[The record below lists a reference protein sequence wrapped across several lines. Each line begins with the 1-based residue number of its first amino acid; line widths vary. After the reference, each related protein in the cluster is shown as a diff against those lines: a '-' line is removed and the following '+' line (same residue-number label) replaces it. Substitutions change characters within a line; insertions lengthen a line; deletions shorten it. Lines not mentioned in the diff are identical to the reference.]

1 MYPTW
6 ERDFLDSQVKLTCM
20 LSGFYPDGLTVS
32 WDTDSEPL
40 LDSESIQRTLKSTS
54 KSPSFTLS
62 SQIEPDMTQ
71 WESGSNFTC
80 TAVHRN
86 MKHSQSINICKLIPN
101 MPPAVHLETPSFQII
116 ETAVSQITAT
126 CSVHSVVK
134 ASVTW
139 LLDGQPS
146 AYKSYETVKSTNVIS
161 YLDLSPHVWKKLSSL
176 TCKAEHICL
185 PTTEQR
191 VDISEPPVSAPV
203 VSIRRSLPDL
213 LKGDRAVLECDITS
227 MSSADLY
234 VTFQSNGVDISS
246 KDFVQLPKGSGLLSI
261 SRRFSVPKKHWTKDK
276 HFSCKVSQGF
286 SRKVTS
292 TPTGSIFVEPS
303 VKLLLAP
310 RDESGNQM
318 LLCTAWGFDPHIEWI
333 SETQRSNGSKVSI
346 SLNADGRV
354 VVSSEL
360 QVPQTEW
367 KTGKVYSCQ
376 VSDKSLNR
384 ISKENISVCA
394 VAPHL
399 KAPPVILVTLPSFQ
413 TVMTSSTNVTVSC
426 SVCTVFEATV
436 SWWMNGNYANSYS
449 VRQYVNSTHIISE
462 LTLPPSQW
470 KSVANVSCSVKHA
483 CLLTTDKTVRVEVPS
498 DTAPVVSI
506 RRSLPDLLKGDR
518 AVLECDITSMSS
530 ADLYVTFQSNGVD
543 ISSKDFVQLPKGSG
557 LLSIS
562 RRFSVPKKHWTKDKH
577 FSCKVIQGFSD
588 KVTSTPTGSIF
599 VEPSVKL
606 LLAPR
611 DESGYQTLLCTAWG
625 FDPHIEWISETQRSS
640 GSKVSISLNADGR
653 VVVSS
658 ELQVPQ
664 TEWKTG
670 KVYSCQVSDKSLN
683 RINKENV
690 SVCAVTPP
698 ASKVVGV
705 YVQGPP
711 LEELQQNATRLTVSC
726 LLVGPSLD
734 SFTVTWKINEQIESG
749 GVHAEAPVLQ
759 SNGTQTLLSQLSL
772 SAQDWHAH
780 KRVTCEAKHLC
791 SNHIF
796 KEDTSKSREQFP
808 PIVTL
813 THRDLNELSPLDPV
827 SLDCLVSG
835 FYPPEVIIFWEKNG
849 IRIPSSSQTNA
860 PVWKDKD
867 NVKYSTSSHL
877 NIFNTLDEN
886 STYSCVV
893 RHESSPAPFTSTITD
908 VFASIIPTKPFT
920 RLLNGHNKL
929 ACLVSGFSPAPV
941 NISWFLDN
949 STELR
954 DYNTSEVLWGHDGKF
969 SIQSW
974 LHLTPTDMLPG
985 ALYTC
990 RVTHAT
996 GTSDVHFMSK
1006 ESVEECNF
1014 LDYLLHTDL
1023 EQDTGV
1029 ESWYMACVFLLCF
1042 LLSAVYCVGATL
1054 VKSSTSG
1061 RAAIRGAY
1069 VVLLLAT
1076 SGVMFQ
1082 PEPPLARAPWLPA
1095 PKE

>member
-1 MYPTW
+1 M
-6 ERDFLDSQVKLTCM
+6 DS
-20 LSGFYPDGLTVS
+20 
-32 WDTDSEPL
+32 
-40 LDSESIQRTLKSTS
+40 
-54 KSPSFTLS
+54 
-62 SQIEPDMTQ
+62 
-71 WESGSNFTC
+71 
-80 TAVHRN
+80 VHTTR
-86 MKHSQSINICKLIPN
+86 QLKLIG
-101 MPPAVHLETPSFQII
+101 HGSF
-116 ETAVSQITAT
+116 S
-126 CSVHSVVK
+126 
-134 ASVTW
+134 
-139 LLDGQPS
+139 
-146 AYKSYETVKSTNVIS
+146 
-161 YLDLSPHVWKKLSSL
+161 
-176 TCKAEHICL
+176 
-185 PTTEQR
+185 
-191 VDISEPPVSAPV
+191 
-203 VSIRRSLPDL
+203 
-213 LKGDRAVLECDITS
+213 
-227 MSSADLY
+227 
-234 VTFQSNGVDISS
+234 
-246 KDFVQLPKGSGLLSI
+246 
-261 SRRFSVPKKHWTKDK
+261 
-276 HFSCKVSQGF
+276 
-286 SRKVTS
+286 
-292 TPTGSIFVEPS
+292 
-303 VKLLLAP
+303 
-310 RDESGNQM
+310 
-318 LLCTAWGFDPHIEWI
+318 
-333 SETQRSNGSKVSI
+333 
-346 SLNADGRV
+346 
-354 VVSSEL
+354 
-360 QVPQTEW
+360 
-367 KTGKVYSCQ
+367 
-376 VSDKSLNR
+376 
-384 ISKENISVCA
+384 
-394 VAPHL
+394 
-399 KAPPVILVTLPSFQ
+399 
-413 TVMTSSTNVTVSC
+413 
-426 SVCTVFEATV
+426 
-436 SWWMNGNYANSYS
+436 
-449 VRQYVNSTHIISE
+449 
-462 LTLPPSQW
+462 
-470 KSVANVSCSVKHA
+470 
-483 CLLTTDKTVRVEVPS
+483 VPS

-577 FSCKVIQGFSD
+577 FSCKVTQGFSD

-599 VEPSVKL
+599 GKSPLVFMTTACVPFNTTDNERNWGS
-606 LLAPR
+606 
-611 DESGYQTLLCTAWG
+611 TLLCTAWG

-780 KRVTCEAKHLC
+780 KRVTCEAKHL
-791 SNHIF
+791 SELPLH
-796 KEDTSKSREQFP
+796 RYQFP

-908 VFASIIPTKPFT
+908 VFGMATHTHS
-920 RLLNGHNKL
+920 
-929 ACLVSGFSPAPV
+929 
-941 NISWFLDN
+941 
-949 STELR
+949 
-954 DYNTSEVLWGHDGKF
+954 
-969 SIQSW
+969 
-974 LHLTPTDMLPG
+974 
-985 ALYTC
+985 LY
-990 RVTHAT
+990 
-996 GTSDVHFMSK
+996 
-1006 ESVEECNF
+1006 
-1014 LDYLLHTDL
+1014 YI
-1023 EQDTGV
+1023 
-1029 ESWYMACVFLLCF
+1029 
-1042 LLSAVYCVGATL
+1042 
-1054 VKSSTSG
+1054 SSTDDHLQLT
-1061 RAAIRGAY
+1061 
-1069 VVLLLAT
+1069 VHL
-1076 SGVMFQ
+1076 
-1082 PEPPLARAPWLPA
+1082 
-1095 PKE
+1095 

>member
-1 MYPTW
+1 ICPYSELVVIPPNITMYPTW

-310 RDESGNQM
+310 
-318 LLCTAWGFDPHIEWI
+318 C
-333 SETQRSNGSKVSI
+333 
-346 SLNADGRV
+346 
-354 VVSSEL
+354 
-360 QVPQTEW
+360 
-367 KTGKVYSCQ
+367 
-376 VSDKSLNR
+376 
-384 ISKENISVCA
+384 
-394 VAPHL
+394 
-399 KAPPVILVTLPSFQ
+399 
-413 TVMTSSTNVTVSC
+413 
-426 SVCTVFEATV
+426 
-436 SWWMNGNYANSYS
+436 
-449 VRQYVNSTHIISE
+449 
-462 LTLPPSQW
+462 
-470 KSVANVSCSVKHA
+470 
-483 CLLTTDKTVRVEVPS
+483 
-498 DTAPVVSI
+498 
-506 RRSLPDLLKGDR
+506 
-518 AVLECDITSMSS
+518 
-530 ADLYVTFQSNGVD
+530 
-543 ISSKDFVQLPKGSG
+543 
-557 LLSIS
+557 
-562 RRFSVPKKHWTKDKH
+562 
-577 FSCKVIQGFSD
+577 
-588 KVTSTPTGSIF
+588 
-599 VEPSVKL
+599 
-606 LLAPR
+606 

-690 SVCAVTPP
+690 SVCAGNVSNSSRTYESTIVYLIFFFLSVTPP

-929 ACLVSGFSPAPV
+929 ACLVSGFSPAPI

-954 DYNTSEVLWGHDGKF
+954 DYNTSEVLRGHDGKF

-996 GTSDVHFMSK
+996 GTSDVHFI
-1006 ESVEECNF
+1006 VEECNF

-1054 VKSSTSG
+1054 VKV
-1061 RAAIRGAY
+1061 R
-1069 VVLLLAT
+1069 
-1076 SGVMFQ
+1076 
-1082 PEPPLARAPWLPA
+1082 
-1095 PKE
+1095 